1 MKKTIIIALSLC
13 GLLGFTSCKNLSWSQ
28 VQTQI
33 ASVFTLD
40 STTAVIV
47 SGVLDKHP
55 ETLDLFKKISA
66 DIVKLSEKD
75 VLTLDEVKLDIQGR
89 IADSDIFCKTDVLNV
104 IDKIFDKISTN
115 PEFNIA
121 AHKDELLD
129 VSSGIDWAVR
139 YYEDNHDA
147 IESTVTK

>member
-1 MKKTIIIALSLC
+1 MKKLALTLVALGGLFGLSSC
-13 GLLGFTSCKNLSWSQ
+13 GNLTWSQ

-33 ASVFTLD
+33 ASIFTLD

-55 ETLDLFKKISA
+55 ESLDLFRKISA

-75 VLTLDEVKLDIQGR
+75 VLTLDDVKADIQKR
-89 IADSDIFCKTDVLNV
+89 IADSNIFGKTDLLIAV
-104 IDKIFDKISTN
+104 DKIFDKISSD
-115 PEFNIA
+115 PQFNIA

-129 VSSGIDWAVR
+129 IASGIDWAIA
-139 YYEDNHDA
+139 YYENKHA
-147 IESTVTK
+147 NQEVIITK